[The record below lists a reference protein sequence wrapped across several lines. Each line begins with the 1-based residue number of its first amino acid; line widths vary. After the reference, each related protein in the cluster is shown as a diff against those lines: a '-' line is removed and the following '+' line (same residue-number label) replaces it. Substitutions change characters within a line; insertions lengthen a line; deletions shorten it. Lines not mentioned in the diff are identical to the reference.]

1 MLKIIVVD
9 DSPVMLRIIEG
20 IIKAEIKFETQLIS
34 YLNAQEFQNKFLE
47 LTPDLVI
54 TDIDMPNVDGY
65 ELISFIKSRS
75 NVPVIAISGSR
86 ISDNCTDTLLYCAKG
101 FGADHTLNKLDMN
114 AKLARL
120 ISEIFT
126 KNLVIEYESDKSV

>member
-1 MLKIIVVD
+1 MLKIVVVDDSNVMLKII
-9 DSPVMLRIIEG
+9 EA
-20 IIKAEIKFETQLIS
+20 IIKAEVKIETQVIS
-34 YLNAQEFQNKFLE
+34 YPDANEFKNKLFE

-75 NVPVIAISGSR
+75 NVPIVAISGSR

-101 FGADHTLNKLDMN
+101 FGADYTLNKVDLN
-114 AKLARL
+114 AGLSRL
-120 ISEIFT
+120 VSDIFL
-126 KNLVIEYESDKSV
+126 KNIAVVYG

>member
-1 MLKIIVVD
+1 MLNIVVVDDSKVMLKII
-9 DSPVMLRIIEG
+9 EA
-20 IIKAEIKFETQLIS
+20 IIKEEVKIETKVTS
-34 YLNAQEFQNKFLE
+34 YLDPNEFKNKLFE

-75 NVPVIAISGSR
+75 NVPIVAISGSR

-101 FGADHTLNKLDMN
+101 FGADYTLNKIDINTGLS
-114 AKLARL
+114 RL
-120 ISEIFT
+120 VSDISL
-126 KNLVIEYESDKSV
+126 KNITVEYG